1 MNPGCGRASL
11 HKHTHTHRH
20 IHTYTH
26 THTHE
31 QIQGRLW
38 CVYEAYLGT
47 TMEKF
52 CLMPATPHA
61 RRQGYS
67 CAKVL
72 LIPFLLGLLTSLL
85 WRYAMYPKYGRHCVF
100 KAGTSP
106 NRSISRIKGIQSGC
120 FRPVLLV
127 PILDE
132 QLETWDHFEFED
144 FPLKKKIDG
153 APPQHLLCY
162 TFSPFF
168 LTYTLTVYLVTYMV
182 TFYLTW
188 IQTFYLPFYL
198 ISFLT
203 FYLTYILTFYLPF
216 YLTYILTLYLT
227 YILRF
232 YLT

>member
-1 MNPGCGRASL
+1 MGIIVVFEWPTEQDHARTD
-11 HKHTHTHRH
+11 THTHSFWANPSFDEPRLWQSKPT
-20 IHTYTH
+20 HTYTQ

-100 KAGTSP
+100 KADTSP
-106 NRSISRIKGIQSGC
+106 NRSTSRIKGIQSGC
-120 FRPVLLV
+120 FRCSWCQSLMN
-127 PILDE
+127 
-132 QLETWDHFEFED
+132 
-144 FPLKKKIDG
+144 
-153 APPQHLLCY
+153 
-162 TFSPFF
+162 S
-168 LTYTLTVYLVTYMV
+168 
-182 TFYLTW
+182 
-188 IQTFYLPFYL
+188 
-198 ISFLT
+198 
-203 FYLTYILTFYLPF
+203 
-216 YLTYILTLYLT
+216 
-227 YILRF
+227 
-232 YLT
+232 